1 MNNMDA
7 WGSNDAW
14 GTPDPEPVKAAPP
27 QTAASTT
34 SYKAPATTSMSD
46 DFGGWGSNTGST
58 PAAQPTVTQD
68 DDFGG
73 WSSAA
78 PVTPAAVPSSQP
90 APASNNQGKAFG
102 GGDDL
107 FANVWE

>member
-14 GTPDPEPVKAAPP
+14 GTPDPEPIKAAPA

-34 SYKAPATTSMSD
+34 SYKTPATTSMSD

-58 PAAQPTVTQD
+58 STQQPTVTQD

-78 PVTPAAVPSSQP
+78 PVTPGAAPPQP